1 MSTPTTHC
9 KGMEGLI
16 AEGKE
21 IVQMPGDSVA
31 KDAAIIAAAQ
41 RVEHYEIAGYG
52 TARTLA
58 GELDQSDA
66 RDLLD
71 QTLDEE
77 SDADKLLTK
86 IATGGMLKTGINEKA
101 GGATDRSERQGRLRL
116 LDTNAKVFADIVPRV
131 VAASPTLASW
141 LPQGAGVRH
150 RTRVVPAHRRTRSSF
165 TSSWRTSRRSYGGGF
180 SFRPTSSW
188 RRCTECSRS
197 PWDGRTAT
205 STGSTSPARRMECQT
220 TNGPRPTSPTIAA

>member
-1 MSTPTTHC
+1 MASAAGSDELRKALQNHLEETRGHVTRLEEIFGHLGMSTPTTHC

-21 IVQMPGDSVA
+21 IVQMPGNSVA

-58 GELDQSDA
+58 GELDQSEA

-101 GGATDRSERQGRLRL
+101 
-116 LDTNAKVFADIVPRV
+116 
-131 VAASPTLASW
+131 AA
-141 LPQGAGVRH
+141 R
-150 RTRVVPAHRRTRSSF
+150 
-165 TSSWRTSRRSYGGGF
+165 
-180 SFRPTSSW
+180 
-188 RRCTECSRS
+188 
-197 PWDGRTAT
+197 
-205 STGSTSPARRMECQT
+205 
-220 TNGPRPTSPTIAA
+220 